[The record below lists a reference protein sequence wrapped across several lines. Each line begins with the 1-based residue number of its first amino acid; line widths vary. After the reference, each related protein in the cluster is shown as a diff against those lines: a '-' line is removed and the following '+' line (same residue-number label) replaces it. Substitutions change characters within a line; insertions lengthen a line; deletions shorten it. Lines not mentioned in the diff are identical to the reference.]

1 MTRTAYPSDLSDA
14 QWEKIERHLPPPKQ
28 RGRPYKHDR
37 REIFNAILYLDRS
50 GCAWRMLPHDLPP
63 YRSVFYWFRQWQ
75 RDGTFER
82 LHTALHLQL
91 RVALGREP
99 EPTVALLDSQSVKST
114 EKGGPKAP
122 LAMMGGRR

>member
-1 MTRTAYPSDLSDA
+1 MARPAYPTDLTDA
-14 QWEKIERHLPPPKQ
+14 QWALIAPLLPPPKPGGRQ
-28 RGRPYKHDR
+28 RTVNL
-37 REIFNAILYLDRS
+37 REILDAIFYLLRT

-99 EPTVALLDSQSVKST
+99 EPSVALLDSQSVKST
-114 EKGGPKAP
+114 EKGGAP
-122 LAMMGGRR
+122 ARLAVMAERR